1 MVKKKVLTIWFA
13 SNAILS
19 LYFILRRIQL
29 EKTLREQEEEGRTFQ
44 EDMQVFERRYAD
56 FSSINEHGVAQKKKV
71 QEHKKTSNWQCT
83 FRIYKKTTPEIN
95 QKFPLLDDVIINWL
109 GRDFLSY
116 QNTLFKDMYEVAD
129 EKNRFFLIY
138 VDKYDVDLAFNI
150 QLVNF
155 DHFKIRNYLF
165 IAADRETMI
174 HLRSKNMEC
183 FLFSHVI
190 QKHDKFKVIFLALLY
205 GFNLIISDTN
215 MIFLQNPTT
224 HLNYNNY
231 DIAMMQND
239 SGKELNEAFGII
251 YATESTISFF
261 KQTAEKLALSTYTAE
276 ESSGK
281 IFSNIDQE
289 SKIKIAKLD
298 NAKFQ
303 SGTSYYLEGR
313 HEFFE
318 SNNSCTA
325 CVAVHN
331 SGIQTKAAKI
341 YRLKEGLKWEAEDP
355 HYFEN
360 PEAKYMTYENDYT
373 GEDIAAVE
381 EKALKAAFVIAIT
394 LNRILIL
401 PKLNCKGFKCNILH
415 RYKIEALETFLRG
428 KYRESAF
435 LHHRFVPDS
444 IRNGHSPKFKIA
456 PLSEKQI
463 KRHKGHG
470 VQTFL
475 STTLDEGYLDI
486 AEIKNWIIGSR
497 RIYFPILNFQSLDFE
512 VRGFN
517 EYLIEN
523 IEKGLCKSDYLQ
535 SAECSSS

>member
-1 MVKKKVLTIWFA
+1 MVKKKVLIIWFA

-29 EKTLREQEEEGRTFQ
+29 ANMLREQEEEKQTFQ
-44 EDMQVFERRYAD
+44 EHMQPFERRYAD
-56 FSSINEHGVAQKKKV
+56 FSSINEHGVAQKNKV
-71 QEHKKTSNWQCT
+71 QQYKKTTRWQCT
-83 FRIYKKTTPEIN
+83 FRIYKKTLPKTNKE
-95 QKFPLLDDVIINWL
+95 FPMLDNTVIKWL

-116 QNTLFKDMYEVAD
+116 ENTLFKDMHEVAD
-129 EKNRFFLIY
+129 DNKRFFLIY
-138 VDKYDVDLAFNI
+138 VDKHDVDLALNI

-155 DHFKIRNYLF
+155 DQFKIQNYLF

-174 HLRSKNMEC
+174 NLRAKNMEC

-190 QKHDKFKVIFLALLY
+190 QKHDKFKIIFLALLY
-205 GFNLIISDTN
+205 GFNPILSDTN

-224 HLNYNNY
+224 HLTYDNY
-231 DIAMMQND
+231 DIAMMQD
-239 SGKELNEAFGII
+239 DTGKELNEAFGII
-251 YATESTISFF
+251 YATESTINFF
-261 KQTAEKLALSTYTAE
+261 KQRAEKLALSTYTTE
-276 ESSGK
+276 ESSGN
-281 IFSNIDQE
+281 IFSNDQQ

-298 NAKFQ
+298 SVKFQ

-318 SNNSCTA
+318 DNNTCTA

-331 SGIQTKAAKI
+331 SGIQTKAARI

-355 HYFEN
+355 HYFDN
-360 PEAKYMTYENDYT
+360 PEAKYMTYENDFT

-381 EKALKAAFVIAIT
+381 EKALKAAFVIAVT

-435 LHHRFVPDS
+435 LHHSFVPDS
-444 IRNGHSPKFKIA
+444 IRNGHSPKLKIS
-456 PLSEKQI
+456 PLNEKQI

-475 STTLDEGYLDI
+475 STTLDDGYLDI
-486 AEIKNWIIGSR
+486 DEIKRWIIGSR
-497 RIYFPILNFQSLDFE
+497 WNLFPVLHFQSLNFE

-517 EYLIEN
+517 AYLIEN
-523 IEKGLCKSDYLQ
+523 VEKGLCKSDYLQ
-535 SAECSSS
+535 SAECSGS